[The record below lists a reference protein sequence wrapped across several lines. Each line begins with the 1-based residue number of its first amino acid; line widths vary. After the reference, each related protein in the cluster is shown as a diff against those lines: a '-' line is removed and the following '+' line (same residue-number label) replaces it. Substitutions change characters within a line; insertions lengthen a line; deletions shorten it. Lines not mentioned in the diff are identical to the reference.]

1 MGASRSVW
9 SLKSSD
15 MGMVERI
22 EVDFPGG
29 QRVDARF
36 REFRVTTD
44 QAVEHGGE
52 GSAPQPFDLFLASIA
67 TCAGIFALKFCQ
79 ARNLSTEGL
88 SLTLDW
94 QGNKTDPSA
103 AQATLGLTLPQGFP
117 DKYRDGIVKAMELCA
132 VKRTIQNPPRF
143 VTEIATTPE

>member
-1 MGASRSVW
+1 
-9 SLKSSD
+9 

-22 EVDFPGG
+22 EVGFPGG

-36 REFRVTTD
+36 REFSVATD
-44 QAVEHGGE
+44 QASDQGGE

-79 ARNLSTEGL
+79 ARSLSTEGL
-88 SLTLDW
+88 SLIMDW

-103 AQATLGLTLPQGFP
+103 AQATLRLTLPEGFP
-117 DKYRDGIVKAMELCA
+117 DKYRDGIVRAMELCA

-143 VTEIATTPE
+143 VTEVAAPGE